1 MTIYEIL
8 VTYNREIS
16 YLLKIG
22 DNTSAM
28 KLCDQLYQYI
38 CGHDLISMEIEEQ
51 LRIFLLNRA
60 SIFLNDS
67 QFNKVFYT
75 IREYKRLLN
84 NNVMPIHEKEIL
96 AYTKVLAMAQSRTG
110 HLEAAID
117 TISET
122 LESYP
127 TISSRGEL
135 LLLKAEYVNDCDYPK
150 IDISI
155 ASEALGE
162 AEKKDDQALVA
173 QAYSLIASI
182 LCMAYP
188 ALGIYFIRKAEIIF
202 YDIDKKQYIRSLL
215 DHALSS
221 FIAYL
226 YYSKRDVLL
235 DEAKRLLKQV
245 EPHLD
250 EIPFMRP
257 FYLQWKGIIEN
268 DVESLKAS
276 LDFFLNNKAYLEAI
290 RIYNFIV
297 GYYVNHKDYKTAC
310 KYLEKWLKVCY
321 KVNDFKAIKY
331 IKELYTELSK
341 ENVSVNYDICS
352 FIRPESHK
360 TTILDILDEI
370 SIKEELWELDKSPI
384 RSLFPYHI
392 QEGMFETCLMPD
404 DITQLIP
411 MGLYPYIYYRGQN
424 GCYSPCKPSIYR
436 GLTESQIL
444 VERLK
449 YAELKIV
456 IGQYPLTELYN
467 NGFAIKM
474 SDDSIQ
480 KITLSIDNLAL
491 AQHYGIKTE
500 LMDLTVN
507 KFVAAFF
514 AVTKYDDKNDIYSPI
529 EDGGKEGAFYF
540 YRQIPMHFN
549 NFKNETL
556 RAVGLQ
562 PFSRPGEQA
571 GFVLKMHKD
580 EDLNKLCQVKHFY
593 HDINA
598 SHLIYNYINRGNKLF
613 PNNVLESKANIIK
626 SSKIFSQEAYRI
638 VKSEFYKDVTDD
650 ILYRYLNME
659 NISLCENS
667 IVSFT
672 EKEKEDFYE
681 KWKNGGETKF
691 ISRINFRTVRY

>member
-75 IREYKRLLN
+75 IREYKHLLN
-84 NNVMPIHEKEIL
+84 NNVMLIFEKEIL
-96 AYTKVLAMAQSRTG
+96 AYTKVLAMAQSRSG
-110 HLEAAID
+110 HLDAAID

-127 TISSRGEL
+127 TISCRGEL
-135 LLLKAEYVNDCDYPK
+135 LLLKAEYVNDRDYPK

-202 YDIDKKQYIRSLL
+202 YDIDKKQYIQSLL
-215 DHALSS
+215 DRSLYS

-226 YYSKRDVLL
+226 YYPKNNILL
-235 DEAKRLLKQV
+235 DEAKKLLKQV
-245 EPHLD
+245 EPHLN
-250 EIPFMRP
+250 EVPFIKP
-257 FYLQWKGIIEN
+257 FYLQRKGIIEH
-268 DVESLKAS
+268 DIEALKAS
-276 LDFFLNNKAYLEAI
+276 LEIFLNVKAYREVI

-297 GYYVNHKDYKTAC
+297 GYYIDNRDRQTAC
-310 KYLEKWLKVCY
+310 QYLEKWLKVCY
-321 KVNDFKAIKY
+321 KVKYFKNIKY
-331 IKELYTELSK
+331 INELYSDLSK
-341 ENVSVNYDICS
+341 ENADVNYDICF

-370 SIKEELWELDKSPI
+370 SFTEELWELDKSII
-384 RSLFPYHI
+384 RKLYSYHI

-404 DITQLIP
+404 GITQLIP

-424 GCYSPCKPSIYR
+424 EYYSSCKPSIYR

-456 IGQYPLTELYN
+456 IGQYPLTELYKK
-467 NGFAIKM
+467 GFAIKM
-474 SDDSIQ
+474 PDDSTQ

-514 AVTKYDDKNDIYSPI
+514 AVTEYDDKNDKYFPI
-529 EDGGKEGAFYF
+529 EDGSKEGVFYS
-540 YRQIPMHFN
+540 YRYFPMPFN
-549 NFKNETL
+549 NFKDETL

-580 EDLNKLCQVKHFY
+580 KNLNKLCQVKHFY

-598 SHLIYNYINRGNKLF
+598 SHLIYNYTNRGNKLF

-626 SSKIFSQEAYRI
+626 NSKIFSKEAYRI
-638 VKSEFYKDVTDD
+638 VKSEFYRDVTDD

-659 NISLCENS
+659 NISLCENP

-672 EKEKEDFYE
+672 KKEKKDFYE
-681 KWKNGGETKF
+681 KWKNGEETKF
-691 ISRINFRTVRY
+691 ISRINPRTVRY